1 MDSTKEFKRTHLPF
15 SKPIPLTKQ
24 SKEILVNNVG
34 QIRAVLDKGVII
46 VQVKKHT
53 GNQREVVRIN
63 TNVTPLTIELVM
75 EKTKA

>member
-1 MDSTKEFKRTHLPF
+1 MDSSKDFKRTHLSF
-15 SKPIPLTKQ
+15 SKPMPIMKQ
-24 SKEILVNNVG
+24 SKEVLVNNSG
-34 QIRAVLDKGVII
+34 QIRAVLDQGVVI

-63 TNVTPLTIELVM
+63 ANVTPPTIELVI